1 MLDHV
6 EMMFD
11 KMTEKLQNLKKASY
25 QKNME
30 AFRQQNG
37 HFLEEMTAYTRQGA
51 DREAAAG
58 EVAARFVDAVEGAF
72 AKKGKIKPRT
82 QADLNLFMVY
92 YVFPALLLTGSGE
105 APLVA
110 ERLRETWAARFR
122 NGNIRYETYDEICGA
137 FQEKIM
143 GIF

>member
-51 DREAAAG
+51 DRNAAAG

-82 QADLNLFMVY
+82 QAGRAGNRRISAIRQCKRVTLVSLRMGY
-92 YVFPALLLTGSGE
+92 RE
-105 APLVA
+105 ANVGF
-110 ERLRETWAARFR
+110 E
-122 NGNIRYETYDEICGA
+122 
-137 FQEKIM
+137 
-143 GIF
+143 